1 MARDP
6 LALTV
11 AAAAL
16 AVALNQAPPAPVA
29 APAPWPAPVAA
40 PAPWPAPVLAPVPH
54 NPGPVRRTLTA
65 VIDAAD
71 RILPYR

>member
-29 APAPWPAPVAA
+29 APAPWPAPV
-40 PAPWPAPVLAPVPH
+40 LAPVPQ
-54 NPGPVRRTLTA
+54 NPGPVRRTLAA

>member
-16 AVALNQAPPAPVA
+16 FAALNQAPPPPVA

-40 PAPWPAPVLAPVPH
+40 PPPWQAPVPH
-54 NPGPVRRTLTA
+54 APGPVRRTIA
-65 VIDAAD
+65 AAIDAAD